1 MQQHQN
7 KIKCHVTR
15 HSLYCCKSQKY
26 LAVAGSSSEQHAEQG
41 ATQTFLPLK
50 ISVSIK
56 IFRSQW
62 HSLSYD
68 EWTETWFQKFQALQL
83 RSLPSKDPIC
93 YVPLSEPNA
102 YIQITA
108 IGYSRSTSC
117 VAKISIP
124 VFNYFHNAKIHTT
137 KPLLSEPNKL
147 VKQFALGVFV
157 VYPYEVIQSSKS
169 ESDKQRTT
177 ETNRSMK
184 MLMYGSSKTTSNKRI
199 VL

>member
-41 ATQTFLPLK
+41 AMQTFLPLK

-83 RSLPSKDPIC
+83 RSLPSKDPISYCRNIC
-93 YVPLSEPNA
+93 YCWNQSKKGWSKNKIPSLK
-102 YIQITA
+102 
-108 IGYSRSTSC
+108 RSHLLC
-117 VAKISIP
+117 AP
-124 VFNYFHNAKIHTT
+124 VWT
-137 KPLLSEPNKL
+137 KCI
-147 VKQFALGVFV
+147 
-157 VYPYEVIQSSKS
+157 Y
-169 ESDKQRTT
+169 
-177 ETNRSMK
+177 TNH
-184 MLMYGSSKTTSNKRI
+184 SNWLFQKHI
-199 VL
+199 MCCKD